1 MAGITTLNMSGD
13 LTISAGNVNVADTY
27 GVHAGSGYR
36 LADRSG
42 TYLRIGTSGG
52 NWTHAEYYVNTNHT
66 FGISG
71 SGGRLSITSTTTS
84 TGNNLEVTGTSL
96 LTAAVTAS
104 STMTVADNMA
114 IGGAILDYNA
124 LTVTG
129 AIMSGATSN
138 NGLVVDVTGISA
150 ATNFLRGAYFRV
162 STAVAAYA
170 VNEMNV
176 IEAAEPTVGAG
187 SSITTLRGVMI
198 NAAGGAVA
206 THKHGLVVEA
216 IVGGV
221 TTNRAIQTGNTGN
234 VLFGY
239 LAGTGSRY
247 VNVDANG
254 ILGAT
259 SSTFPSTATQGD
271 LLYASAANVWSNLAL
286 GTTLQVLSVNAGA
299 TQVEWAAVT
308 GTGSVMRAVS
318 PTTTGT
324 LTGAAANWSGQHNFK
339 STVWVV
345 DSDNDILDNNPIAP
359 FEQRRGS
366 VGMLAAFGVSGNDV
380 SAAGPGAIYM
390 FWDVVN
396 GASINS
402 AYGVSGSGGLLF
414 NEKGYSAGGSQ
425 FRDFTVRDGK
435 GGDVF
440 TLTGSSKFAN
450 FGGSMDAAGQVRVS
464 GKLGTSTVFSTGDRT
479 APNTSVA
486 IDMRNTDLTSAAQSG
501 IVSNISFNS
510 SALNSGYSAYFGY
523 STAAAAFTMPVGV
536 GVRVYAP
543 VIGAGSAVTNNYG
556 IYIENQTGGGTNW
569 AILTA
574 GGQHAF
580 SGNVRI
586 GSTTAPTVALDVT
599 GAALASSSI
608 GVRVSASVNAFHVV
622 GTNQAIATSGSAE
635 DGSIRMGAA
644 GTGMVCDFGI
654 NSALPVSWIQSRDG
668 GSYATNYKLALNPNG
683 GKVGIGI
690 SDPSATLHIE
700 ESSSATLR
708 LYDKST
714 SYWEHTATTDY
725 TINRGGS
732 VYLTIAS
739 TGAITAAG
747 ATTITGLLTANGGIA
762 LGAGDNIALATST
775 GTKIGTGTTQ
785 LLGFW
790 NATPVDQPA
799 HIADPTGGLVID
811 AESRTAIAAI
821 NAMLAE
827 TGLTAAA

>member
-1 MAGITTLNMSGD
+1 MAVLSPAPKHTPITRDPVSDAWGRWFDQLYQNSAVSALGSALTDSYIFVGNSSGVATAVSMSGDASISNSGVLTLATVASAGTTGGSTAIPVITIDAKGRVTSVTTAAVIAPAGTLTGTTLAANVVNSSLTSVGTLISGTWNATAIGIGYGGTGLSGVGTANQLFGTNAGATGYEHKAVTATLAGALAGITTLNMSGD

-36 LADRSG
+36 LADRNG

-104 STMTVADNMA
+104 STLTVADNMA

-124 LTVTG
+124 LTITG

-150 ATNFLRGAYFRV
+150 ATNFLRGAYFKV
-162 STAVAAYA
+162 STAAAAYA

-187 SSITTLRGVMI
+187 SSITTLRSVMI

-221 TTNRAIQTGNTGN
+221 TTNRAIQTGNTGD

-324 LTGAAANWSGQHNFK
+324 LTAGA
-339 STVWVV
+339 
-345 DSDNDILDNNPIAP
+345 
-359 FEQRRGS
+359 
-366 VGMLAAFGVSGNDV
+366 
-380 SAAGPGAIYM
+380 
-390 FWDVVN
+390 
-396 GASINS
+396 
-402 AYGVSGSGGLLF
+402 
-414 NEKGYSAGGSQ
+414 
-425 FRDFTVRDGK
+425 
-435 GGDVF
+435 
-440 TLTGSSKFAN
+440 AN
-450 FGGSMDAAGQVRVS
+450 FGSDVSLSTVLSGGGGVWKNVSNAFVSHSSAAFIQISRNSEVAYSASAFGTDGAGVYFRQASGTYASQTATAAGRTIGFLGAYGHDATSITAGAKALISLKAINLWS
-464 GKLGTSTVFSTGDRT
+464 GTDNSTQIVFATTPTGSITRADIAVITSTGF
-479 APNTSVA
+479 
-486 IDMRNTDLTSAAQSG
+486 
-501 IVSNISFNS
+501 
-510 SALNSGYSAYFGY
+510 
-523 STAAAAFTMPVGV
+523 
-536 GVRVYAP
+536 
-543 VIGAGSAVTNNYG
+543 
-556 IYIENQTGGGTNW
+556 
-569 AILTA
+569 
-574 GGQHAF
+574 
-580 SGNVRI
+580 RI
-586 GSTTAPTVALDVT
+586 GNGTAPTVALDVT
-599 GAALASSSI
+599 GAALISSTL
-608 GVRVSASVNAFHVV
+608 GV
-622 GTNQAIATSGSAE
+622 T
-635 DGSIRMGAA
+635 
-644 GTGMVCDFGI
+644 
-654 NSALPVSWIQSRDG
+654 
-668 GSYATNYKLALNPNG
+668 
-683 GKVGIGI
+683 GI
-690 SDPSATLHIE
+690 STL
-700 ESSSATLR
+700 
-708 LYDKST
+708 
-714 SYWEHTATTDY
+714 
-725 TINRGGS
+725 
-732 VYLTIAS
+732 
-739 TGAITAAG
+739 TG
-747 ATTITGLLTANGGIA
+747 NVA
-762 LGAGDNIALATST
+762 LFGAGSF
-775 GTKIGTGTTQ
+775 GTGT
-785 LLGFW
+785 GVMSII
-790 NATPVDQPA
+790 NASVAPSTN
-799 HIADPTGGLVID
+799 PTGGGVLYTSAGALKYRGSSGTV
-811 AESRTAIAAI
+811 TT
-821 NAMLAE
+821 LAV
-827 TGLTAAA
+827 A